1 MINRSFFHYF
11 YNMNKA
17 FPVILVAAAGI
28 LYFILEGKKFATGLT
43 AKIKGVKFNNK
54 ASLYA
59 GYMKI
64 YLDGIISLNNPSQL
78 QGQIQSIKVYA
89 IYKDKIIGELNSFV
103 TTPIQPGGTSD
114 LPVQFYV
121 NTLALVP
128 SIADIIKVIGK
139 GISQS
144 LIIKGSINTN
154 IGEVLI
160 NETITFTI

>member
-1 MINRSFFHYF
+1 
-11 YNMNKA
+11 MNKA
-17 FPVILVAAAGI
+17 FPVILVAAAGL
-28 LYFILEGKKFATGLT
+28 LYFMNQGKKFATGLT

-54 ASLYA
+54 ASLAA
-59 GYMKI
+59 GYLKI
-64 YLDGIISLNNPSQL
+64 YLDGMISLNNPSQL
-78 QGQIQSIKVYA
+78 QGKIESVKVYA
-89 IYKDKIIGELNSFV
+89 IYKDKIIGELNSYV
-103 TTPIQPGGTSD
+103 STNINPGAVSD
-114 LPVQFYV
+114 LPVQFSV

-154 IGEVLI
+154 IGEVVI